1 MTRSWFKKE
10 LHGRIIDMNA
20 LLMDAQ
26 IKFTKEECAK
36 GMGQNINDATMK
48 DVQINLTKE
57 EYA

>member
-1 MTRSWFKKE
+1 LS
-10 LHGRIIDMNA
+10 
-20 LLMDAQ
+20 
-26 IKFTKEECAK
+26 KEECAK